1 MRDEK
6 KTSVIWTAPVLPG
19 KSEGW
24 RRFCQEL
31 LASRRQAYAVSR
43 QRLGIQREAVWL
55 VTTPQ
60 GELAVVYWE
69 GSSLRRAWQEMLS
82 SERPFD
88 RWFRQQLEQFLALSE
103 VQSLAQKRSER
114 LYRWQSPDQ

>member
-6 KTSVIWTAPVLPG
+6 RTSGIWTAPVLPG

-31 LASRRQAYAVSR
+31 MASRRQAYAASR
-43 QRLGIQREAVWL
+43 QRLGIQREAAWL
-55 VTTPQ
+55 VTTQQ
-60 GELAVVYWE
+60 GELAIVCWE
-69 GSSLRRAWQEMLS
+69 GSSLRQAWREMLA

-88 RWFRQQLEQFLALSE
+88 RWFQRQLEQFLDLSE
-103 VQSLAQKRSER
+103 VQSPAQKQSER
-114 LYRWQSPDQ
+114 LYCWRMPDA